1 MKIFNV
7 LLMYNFQHWFRKPLQ
22 LIFLFL
28 GVSLATTLWSS
39 IQLLNSEAKKSYE
52 NAVTI
57 ISSNQSQL
65 IVSVNN
71 DLIPFENFAKLRRNK
86 WLVTPIIEGKL
97 SDNKKLKIIGVDPFT
112 LSQSTSFYNSFFK
125 TTANN
130 REFLIN
136 RKVAFAS
143 SATIKKVLGLDLNL
157 ELIETDNLLKDY
169 LLVDISIAE
178 ELLNRKGRI
187 SRFELT
193 GAMPRDTKILDE
205 LGLEIKNSE
214 TNSDLKQLT
223 KSFHLNLTAF
233 GFLGFIVGLFIVYS
247 TLNLSF
253 EQRKSSFYSL
263 RLMGISVRTI
273 FLSSLIEIFFL
284 SSISGLL
291 GICFGHVLASSLLPD
306 VASTL
311 NNIYGA
317 DINNQ
322 LSFSIKEI
330 FIALLMPIIGTIL
343 ISTGFLF
350 KIYLSERNTNY
361 KHISNTNFYY
371 LKKFT
376 PILVL
381 IILLVITVIILTN
394 PTELFLSFVLIAI
407 LIISSS
413 ILLPIF
419 LEWGLYYVNY
429 RFEFENPIL
438 KWFFSDTLKQV
449 KRISLSLNALML
461 SIAVTIGVD
470 NMVKSFEETFSI
482 WLDKRLITEMYVR
495 ADSDD
500 QAIKISKETIKE
512 KNVINVY
519 PIIETKSFIKD
530 TKVSVVGFKPQK
542 LYFDNWPI
550 ISKSKDIWE
559 KIQNSNGILINEQ
572 LHYKLNVDIGENIQI
587 ANPFNSSLNNFNSTV
602 VGIYPDYGNSIPQ
615 IMINLNKFEYYY
627 SNILPRN
634 FAIDIVKGTYDDV
647 SELIQNKYEISD
659 KNIINQATIKE
670 FSKNVFNKTFTVT
683 RSLSD
688 AMIIIATLTL
698 LTSLISLSEIRVI
711 NLSPL
716 WALGI
721 TRITLLKIEFAQFL
735 LLIFIALVFAIP
747 VGLILCFLLTN
758 YLNVSAFGW
767 KLPYDFYPNM
777 WGKTFL
783 ISLLCSLLAIML
795 PTYLMFK
802 NSASLMIK
810 RYKNEC

>member
-1 MKIFNV
+1 M
-7 LLMYNFQHWFRKPLQ
+7 
-22 LIFLFL
+22 
-28 GVSLATTLWSS
+28 
-39 IQLLNSEAKKSYE
+39 
-52 NAVTI
+52 
-57 ISSNQSQL
+57 
-65 IVSVNN
+65 
-71 DLIPFENFAKLRRNK
+71 
-86 WLVTPIIEGKL
+86 
-97 SDNKKLKIIGVDPFT
+97 
-112 LSQSTSFYNSFFK
+112 
-125 TTANN
+125 
-130 REFLIN
+130 
-136 RKVAFAS
+136 
-143 SATIKKVLGLDLNL
+143 
-157 ELIETDNLLKDY
+157 
-169 LLVDISIAE
+169 LVDISIAD
-178 ELLNRKGRI
+178 ELLITKGKI

-193 GAMPRDTKILDE
+193 GTIPKDTKILE
-205 LGLEIKNSE
+205 EMGLEIKDSE
-214 TNSDLKQLT
+214 INSDLNQLT

-233 GFLGFIVGLFIVYS
+233 GFLGFVVGLFIVYS

-253 EQRKSSFYSL
+253 EQRKSSFNSL
-263 RLMGISVRTI
+263 RLMGVSVNTI

-284 SSISGLL
+284 SSISGII
-291 GICFGHVLASSLLPD
+291 GIFFGHILASSLLPD

-330 FIALLMPIIGTIL
+330 FIALSMPIIGTIL
-343 ISTGFLF
+343 ISSGFLL
-350 KIYLSERNTNY
+350 KIYLSERNTN
-361 KHISNTNFYY
+361 HINISNNNFYY
-371 LKKFT
+371 IKKFT
-376 PILVL
+376 PISVL
-381 IILLVITVIILTN
+381 IILSVITVIILLN

-413 ILLPIF
+413 ILLP
-419 LEWGLYYVNY
+419 LLLKSGLYYVNY
-429 RFEFENPIL
+429 RFEFINPIIE
-438 KWFFSDTLKQV
+438 WFFSDTLKQV

-482 WLDKRLITEMYVR
+482 WLDKRLITEMYLR

-500 QAIKISKETIKE
+500 LAKKISNEIIKE

-542 LYFDNWPI
+542 LYFDNWPV
-550 ISKSKDIWE
+550 ISRSEDIWE
-559 KIQNSNGILINEQ
+559 QIQNSNGILINEQ
-572 LHYKLNVDIGENIQI
+572 LHYKLNIDIGDDIQI
-587 ANPFNSSLNNFNSTV
+587 ANTSNNNFDSTV
-602 VGIYPDYGNSIPQ
+602 VGIYPDYGNSVPQ

-627 SNILPRN
+627 SNILPQN
-634 FAIDIVKGTYDDV
+634 FAIDITKGTYGDV

-659 KNIINQATIKE
+659 KNIINQSAIKE

-721 TRITLLKIEFAQFL
+721 KRITLLKIEFAQFL
-735 LLIFIALVFAIP
+735 LLIFIALLFAIP

-767 KLPYDFYPNM
+767 KLPYDFYPKM
-777 WGKTFL
+777 WGKTIL
-783 ISLLCSLLAIML
+783 ISLLCSIVAITL

-802 NSASLMIK
+802 DSASLMIK

>member
-1 MKIFNV
+1 MKIFDV
-7 LLMYNFQHWFRKPLQ
+7 LFMYNLKHWFRKPLQ

-39 IQLLNSEAKKSYE
+39 IQLLNSEAKNSYE

-57 ISSNQSQL
+57 ISSNQNQL
-65 IVSVNN
+65 IVSVKD

-86 WLVTPIIEGKL
+86 WPVTPIIEEKL
-97 SDNKKLKIIGVDPFT
+97 TDNKELKIIGVDPFT
-112 LSQSTSFYNSFFK
+112 LSQGTSFYNSFFK

-136 RKVAFAS
+136 RKIAFAS
-143 SATIKKVLGLDLNL
+143 SETIKKVSGLDLNL
-157 ELIETDNLLKDY
+157 ELIETDSLLKNY
-169 LLVDISIAE
+169 LLVDISIAD
-178 ELLNRKGRI
+178 ELLNTKGKI

-193 GAMPRDTKILDE
+193 GTIPKDTKILE
-205 LGLEIKNSE
+205 EMGLEIKDSE
-214 TNSDLKQLT
+214 INSDLNQLT

-233 GFLGFIVGLFIVYS
+233 GFLGFVVGLFIVYS

-253 EQRKSSFYSL
+253 EQRKSSFNSL
-263 RLMGISVRTI
+263 RLMGVSVRTI

-343 ISTGFLF
+343 ISSGFLL
-350 KIYLSERNTNY
+350 KIYLSERNTN
-361 KHISNTNFYY
+361 HINISNNNFYY
-371 LKKFT
+371 IKKFT
-376 PILVL
+376 PISVL
-381 IILLVITVIILTN
+381 IILSVITVIILLN

-413 ILLPIF
+413 ILLP
-419 LEWGLYYVNY
+419 LLLKSGLYYVNY
-429 RFEFENPIL
+429 RFEFKNPIL
-438 KWFFSDTLKQV
+438 EWFFSDTLKQV

-482 WLDKRLITEMYVR
+482 WLDKRLITEMYLR

-500 QAIKISKETIKE
+500 LAKKISNEIIKE

-542 LYFDNWPI
+542 LYFDNWPV
-550 ISKSKDIWE
+550 ISRSEDIWE
-559 KIQNSNGILINEQ
+559 QIQNSNGILINEQ
-572 LHYKLNVDIGENIQI
+572 LHYKLNIDIGDDIQI
-587 ANPFNSSLNNFNSTV
+587 ANTSNNNFDSTV
-602 VGIYPDYGNSIPQ
+602 VGIYPDYGNSVPQ

-627 SNILPRN
+627 SNILPQN
-634 FAIDIVKGTYDDV
+634 FAIDITKGTYGDV

-659 KNIINQATIKE
+659 KNIINQSAIKE
-670 FSKNVFNKTFTVT
+670 FSKNVFDKTFTVT

-721 TRITLLKIEFAQFL
+721 KRITLLKIEFAQFL
-735 LLIFIALVFAIP
+735 LLIFIALLFAIP

-767 KLPYDFYPNM
+767 KLPYDFYPKM
-777 WGKTFL
+777 WGKTIL
-783 ISLLCSLLAIML
+783 ISLLCSIVAITL

-802 NSASLMIK
+802 DSASLMIK

>member
-1 MKIFNV
+1 MK
-7 LLMYNFQHWFRKPLQ
+7 
-22 LIFLFL
+22 
-28 GVSLATTLWSS
+28 
-39 IQLLNSEAKKSYE
+39 
-52 NAVTI
+52 
-57 ISSNQSQL
+57 
-65 IVSVNN
+65 
-71 DLIPFENFAKLRRNK
+71 
-86 WLVTPIIEGKL
+86 
-97 SDNKKLKIIGVDPFT
+97 
-112 LSQSTSFYNSFFK
+112 
-125 TTANN
+125 
-130 REFLIN
+130 
-136 RKVAFAS
+136 
-143 SATIKKVLGLDLNL
+143 
-157 ELIETDNLLKDY
+157 
-169 LLVDISIAE
+169 
-178 ELLNRKGRI
+178 I

-193 GAMPRDTKILDE
+193 GTIPKDTKILE
-205 LGLEIKNSE
+205 EMGLEIKDSE
-214 TNSDLKQLT
+214 INSDLKQLT

-233 GFLGFIVGLFIVYS
+233 GFLGFVVGLFIVYS

-253 EQRKSSFYSL
+253 EQRKSSFNSL
-263 RLMGISVRTI
+263 RLMGVSVRTI

-291 GICFGHVLASSLLPD
+291 GIFFGHILASSLLPD

-343 ISTGFLF
+343 ISSGFLL
-350 KIYLSERNTNY
+350 KIYLSERNTN
-361 KHISNTNFYY
+361 HINISNNNFYY
-371 LKKFT
+371 IKKFT
-376 PILVL
+376 PISVL
-381 IILLVITVIILTN
+381 IILSVITVIILLN
-394 PTELFLSFVLIAI
+394 PTDLFLSFVLIAI

-413 ILLPIF
+413 ILLP
-419 LEWGLYYVNY
+419 LLLKSGLYYVNY
-429 RFEFENPIL
+429 RFEFINPIIE
-438 KWFFSDTLKQV
+438 WFFSDTLKQV

-482 WLDKRLITEMYVR
+482 WLDKRLITEMYLR

-500 QAIKISKETIKE
+500 LAKKISNEIIKE

-530 TKVSVVGFKPQK
+530 TKVSVVGFKPEK

-550 ISKSKDIWE
+550 ISRSEDIWE
-559 KIQNSNGILINEQ
+559 QIQNSNGILINEQ
-572 LHYKLNVDIGENIQI
+572 LHYKLNIDIGDDIQI
-587 ANPFNSSLNNFNSTV
+587 ANTSNNNFDSTV
-602 VGIYPDYGNSIPQ
+602 VGIYPDYGNSVPQ

-627 SNILPRN
+627 SNILPQN
-634 FAIDIVKGTYDDV
+634 FAIDITKGTYGDV

-659 KNIINQATIKE
+659 KNIINQSAIKE
-670 FSKNVFNKTFTVT
+670 FSKNVFDKTFTVT

-721 TRITLLKIEFAQFL
+721 KRITLLKIEFAQFL
-735 LLIFIALVFAIP
+735 LLIFIALLFAIP

-767 KLPYDFYPNM
+767 KLPYDFYPKM
-777 WGKTFL
+777 WGKTIL
-783 ISLLCSLLAIML
+783 ISLLCSIVAITL

-802 NSASLMIK
+802 DSASLMIK

>member
-1 MKIFNV
+1 MKIFDV
-7 LLMYNFQHWFRKPLQ
+7 LLMYNFQHWSRKPLQ

-86 WLVTPIIEGKL
+86 WPVTPIIEGKL

-125 TTANN
+125 TTPNN

-143 SATIKKVLGLDLNL
+143 SATIKKVSGLDLNL

-178 ELLNRKGRI
+178 ELLNRKGKI

-193 GAMPRDTKILDE
+193 GAIPRDTKILDE

-214 TNSDLKQLT
+214 INSDLKQLT

-343 ISTGFLF
+343 ISSSFLL
-350 KIYLSERNTNY
+350 KIYLSERNTNQIN
-361 KHISNTNFYY
+361 ISNNNFYY
-371 LKKFT
+371 IKKFT
-376 PILVL
+376 PISVL
-381 IILLVITVIILTN
+381 IILSVITVIILLN
-394 PTELFLSFVLIAI
+394 PTDLFLSFVLIAI

-413 ILLPIF
+413 ILLP
-419 LEWGLYYVNY
+419 LLLKSGLYYVNY
-429 RFEFENPIL
+429 RFEFKNPIL
-438 KWFFSDTLKQV
+438 EWFFSDTLKQV

-482 WLDKRLITEMYVR
+482 WLDKRLITEMYLR

-500 QAIKISKETIKE
+500 LAKKISNEIIKE

-542 LYFDNWPI
+542 LYFDNWPV
-550 ISKSKDIWE
+550 ISRSEDIWE
-559 KIQNSNGILINEQ
+559 QIQNSNGILINEQ
-572 LHYKLNVDIGENIQI
+572 LHYKLNIDIGDDIQI
-587 ANPFNSSLNNFNSTV
+587 ANTSNNNFDSTV
-602 VGIYPDYGNSIPQ
+602 VGIYPDYGNSVPQ

-627 SNILPRN
+627 SNILPQN
-634 FAIDIVKGTYDDV
+634 FAIDITKGTYGDV

-659 KNIINQATIKE
+659 KNIINQSAIKE
-670 FSKNVFNKTFTVT
+670 FSKNVFDKTFTVT

-721 TRITLLKIEFAQFL
+721 KRITLLKIEFAQFL
-735 LLIFIALVFAIP
+735 LLIFIALLFAIP

-767 KLPYDFYPNM
+767 KLPYDFYPKM
-777 WGKTFL
+777 WGKTIL
-783 ISLLCSLLAIML
+783 ISLLCSIVAITL

-802 NSASLMIK
+802 DSASLMIK

>member
-1 MKIFNV
+1 MKIFDV

-143 SATIKKVLGLDLNL
+143 SATIKKVSGLELNL

-178 ELLNRKGRI
+178 ELLNRKGKI

-193 GAMPRDTKILDE
+193 GAIPKDTKILDE

-214 TNSDLKQLT
+214 INSDLKQLT

-381 IILLVITVIILTN
+381 TILLLITVIILIN

-419 LEWGLYYVNY
+419 LKSGLYYVNY

-500 QAIKISKETIKE
+500 LAIKISRETIKE

-572 LHYKLNVDIGENIQI
+572 LHYKLNVDIGDNIQI
-587 ANPFNSSLNNFNSTV
+587 ANPSNSLNNFNSTV

-615 IMINLNKFEYYY
+615 VMISLERFQDYY
-627 SNILPRN
+627 SNSFPNN
-634 FAIDIVKGTYDDV
+634 FAVDIKKGSFNDV
-647 SELIQNKYEISD
+647 SEYIQNKYDILETD
-659 KNIINQATIKE
+659 IINQQTIKE
-670 FSKNVFNKTFTVT
+670 FSKNVFEKTFTVT

-698 LTSLISLSEIRVI
+698 LTSLVSLSEIRVI

-721 TRITLLKIEFAQFL
+721 TRGSLLKVEFAQFL
-735 LLIFIALVFAIP
+735 LLILITLFFAIP
-747 VGLILCFLLTN
+747 VGLLICFLLTN

-767 KLPYDFYPNM
+767 KLPFQYYPVM
-777 WGKTFL
+777 WGKTIF
-783 ISLLCSLLAIML
+783 ISLICCIISIAL
-795 PTYLMFK
+795 PTFLMFK
-802 NSASLMIK
+802 NSTSLMVK

>member
-1 MKIFNV
+1 MEYQQN
-7 LLMYNFQHWFRKPLQ
+7 
-22 LIFLFL
+22 
-28 GVSLATTLWSS
+28 
-39 IQLLNSEAKKSYE
+39 E
-52 NAVTI
+52 NY
-57 ISSNQSQL
+57 
-65 IVSVNN
+65 N
-71 DLIPFENFAKLRRNK
+71 DLIPFENFAKLRRNE

-97 SDNKKLKIIGVDPFT
+97 PDNKKLKIIGVDPFT

-143 SATIKKVLGLDLNL
+143 SATIKKVSGLDLNL

-178 ELLNRKGRI
+178 ELLNRNGKI

-193 GAMPRDTKILDE
+193 GAIPRDTKILDE

-214 TNSDLKQLT
+214 INSDLKQLT

-273 FLSSLIEIFFL
+273 FLSSLIEILFL

-361 KHISNTNFYY
+361 KHISNTKFYY

-381 IILLVITVIILTN
+381 IILLFITVIILIN

-419 LEWGLYYVNY
+419 LKSGLYYVNY

-500 QAIKISKETIKE
+500 LAIKISRETIKE

-572 LHYKLNVDIGENIQI
+572 LHYKLNVDIGDNIQI
-587 ANPFNSSLNNFNSTV
+587 ANPSNSLNNFNSTV
-602 VGIYPDYGNSIPQ
+602 VGIYPDYGNSVPQ
-615 IMINLNKFEYYY
+615 IMINLNKF
-627 SNILPRN
+627 
-634 FAIDIVKGTYDDV
+634 
-647 SELIQNKYEISD
+647 Q
-659 KNIINQATIKE
+659 
-670 FSKNVFNKTFTVT
+670 
-683 RSLSD
+683 
-688 AMIIIATLTL
+688 
-698 LTSLISLSEIRVI
+698 
-711 NLSPL
+711 
-716 WALGI
+716 
-721 TRITLLKIEFAQFL
+721 
-735 LLIFIALVFAIP
+735 
-747 VGLILCFLLTN
+747 
-758 YLNVSAFGW
+758 
-767 KLPYDFYPNM
+767 
-777 WGKTFL
+777 
-783 ISLLCSLLAIML
+783 
-795 PTYLMFK
+795 
-802 NSASLMIK
+802 
-810 RYKNEC
+810 

>member
-1 MKIFNV
+1 MKIFDV
-7 LLMYNFQHWFRKPLQ
+7 LFMYNLKHWFRKPLQ

-39 IQLLNSEAKKSYE
+39 IQLLNSEAKNSYE

-57 ISSNQSQL
+57 ISSNQNQL
-65 IVSVNN
+65 IVSVKD

-86 WLVTPIIEGKL
+86 WPVTPIIEEKL
-97 SDNKKLKIIGVDPFT
+97 TDNKELKIIGVDPFT
-112 LSQSTSFYNSFFK
+112 LSQGTSFYNSFFK

-136 RKVAFAS
+136 RKIAFAS
-143 SATIKKVLGLDLNL
+143 SETIKKVSGLDLNL
-157 ELIETDNLLKDY
+157 ELIETDSLLKNY
-169 LLVDISIAE
+169 LLVDISIAD
-178 ELLNRKGRI
+178 ELLNTKGKI

-193 GAMPRDTKILDE
+193 GTIPKDTKILE
-205 LGLEIKNSE
+205 EMGLEIKDSE
-214 TNSDLKQLT
+214 INSDLKQLT

-233 GFLGFIVGLFIVYS
+233 GFLGFVVGLFIVYS

-253 EQRKSSFYSL
+253 EQRKSSFNSL
-263 RLMGISVRTI
+263 RLMGVSVNTI

-284 SSISGLL
+284 SSISGII
-291 GICFGHVLASSLLPD
+291 GIFFGHILASSLLPD

-330 FIALLMPIIGTIL
+330 FIALSMPIIGTIL
-343 ISTGFLF
+343 ISSGFLL
-350 KIYLSERNTNY
+350 KIYLSERNTN
-361 KHISNTNFYY
+361 HINISNNNFYY
-371 LKKFT
+371 IKKFT
-376 PILVL
+376 PISVL
-381 IILLVITVIILTN
+381 IILSVITVIILLN

-413 ILLPIF
+413 ILLP
-419 LEWGLYYVNY
+419 LLLKSCLYYVNY
-429 RFEFENPIL
+429 RFEFINPIIE
-438 KWFFSDTLKQV
+438 WFFSDTLKQV

-482 WLDKRLITEMYVR
+482 WLDKRLITEMYLR

-500 QAIKISKETIKE
+500 LAKKISNEIIKE

-542 LYFDNWPI
+542 LYFDNWPV
-550 ISKSKDIWE
+550 ISRSEDIWE
-559 KIQNSNGILINEQ
+559 QIQNSNGILINEQ
-572 LHYKLNVDIGENIQI
+572 LHYKLNIDIGDDIQI
-587 ANPFNSSLNNFNSTV
+587 ANTSNNNFDSTV
-602 VGIYPDYGNSIPQ
+602 VGIYPDYGNSVPQ

-627 SNILPRN
+627 SNILPQN
-634 FAIDIVKGTYDDV
+634 FAIDIKKGTYGDV

-659 KNIINQATIKE
+659 KNIINQSAIKE

-721 TRITLLKIEFAQFL
+721 KRITLLKIEFAQFL
-735 LLIFIALVFAIP
+735 LLIFIALLFAIP

-767 KLPYDFYPNM
+767 KLPYDFYPKM
-777 WGKTFL
+777 WGKTIL
-783 ISLLCSLLAIML
+783 ISLLCSIVAITL

-802 NSASLMIK
+802 DSASLMIK

>member
-1 MKIFNV
+1 MKIFDV
-7 LLMYNFQHWFRKPLQ
+7 LFMYNLKHWFRKPLQ

-39 IQLLNSEAKKSYE
+39 IQLLNSEAKNSYE

-57 ISSNQSQL
+57 ISSNQNQL
-65 IVSVNN
+65 IVSVKD

-86 WLVTPIIEGKL
+86 WPVTPIIEEKL
-97 SDNKKLKIIGVDPFT
+97 TDNKELKIIGVDPFT
-112 LSQSTSFYNSFFK
+112 LSQGTSFYNSFFK

-136 RKVAFAS
+136 RKIAFAS
-143 SATIKKVLGLDLNL
+143 SETIKKVSGLDLNL
-157 ELIETDNLLKDY
+157 ELIETDSLLKNY
-169 LLVDISIAE
+169 LLVDISIAD
-178 ELLNRKGRI
+178 ELLNTKGKI

-193 GAMPRDTKILDE
+193 GTIPKDTKILE
-205 LGLEIKNSE
+205 EMGLEIKDSE
-214 TNSDLKQLT
+214 INSDLKQLT

-233 GFLGFIVGLFIVYS
+233 GFLGFVVGLFIVYS

-253 EQRKSSFYSL
+253 EQRKSSFNSL
-263 RLMGISVRTI
+263 RLMGVSVNTI

-284 SSISGLL
+284 SSISGMI
-291 GICFGHVLASSLLPD
+291 GIFFGHILASSLLPD

-330 FIALLMPIIGTIL
+330 FIALSMPIIGTIL
-343 ISTGFLF
+343 ISSGFLL
-350 KIYLSERNTNY
+350 KIYLSERNTN
-361 KHISNTNFYY
+361 HINISNNNFYY
-371 LKKFT
+371 IKKFT
-376 PILVL
+376 PISVL
-381 IILLVITVIILTN
+381 IILSVITVIILLN

-413 ILLPIF
+413 ILLP
-419 LEWGLYYVNY
+419 LLLKSCLYYVNY
-429 RFEFENPIL
+429 RFEFINPIIE
-438 KWFFSDTLKQV
+438 WFFSDTLKQV

-482 WLDKRLITEMYVR
+482 WLDKRLITEMYLR

-500 QAIKISKETIKE
+500 LAKKISNEIIKE

-542 LYFDNWPI
+542 LYFDNWPV
-550 ISKSKDIWE
+550 ISRSEDIWE
-559 KIQNSNGILINEQ
+559 QIQNSNGILINEQ
-572 LHYKLNVDIGENIQI
+572 LHYKLNIDIGDDIQI
-587 ANPFNSSLNNFNSTV
+587 ANTSNNNFDSTV
-602 VGIYPDYGNSIPQ
+602 VGIYPDYGNSVPQ

-627 SNILPRN
+627 SNILPQN
-634 FAIDIVKGTYDDV
+634 FAIDITKGTYGDV

-659 KNIINQATIKE
+659 KNIINQSAIKE

-721 TRITLLKIEFAQFL
+721 KRITLLKIEFAQFL
-735 LLIFIALVFAIP
+735 LLIFIALLFAIP

-767 KLPYDFYPNM
+767 KLPYDFYPKM
-777 WGKTFL
+777 WGKTIL
-783 ISLLCSLLAIML
+783 ISLLCSIVAITL

-802 NSASLMIK
+802 DSASLMIK

>member
-1 MKIFNV
+1 MKIFDV
-7 LLMYNFQHWFRKPLQ
+7 LFMYNLKHWFRKPLQ

-39 IQLLNSEAKKSYE
+39 IQLLNSEAKNSYE

-57 ISSNQSQL
+57 ISSNQNQL
-65 IVSVNN
+65 IVSVKD

-86 WLVTPIIEGKL
+86 WPVTPIIEEKL
-97 SDNKKLKIIGVDPFT
+97 TDNKELKIIGVDPFT
-112 LSQSTSFYNSFFK
+112 LSQGTSFYNSFFK

-136 RKVAFAS
+136 RKIAFAS
-143 SATIKKVLGLDLNL
+143 SETIKKVSGLDLNL
-157 ELIETDNLLKDY
+157 ELIETDSLLKNY
-169 LLVDISIAE
+169 LLVDISIAD
-178 ELLNRKGRI
+178 ELLNTKGKI

-193 GAMPRDTKILDE
+193 GTIPKDTKILE
-205 LGLEIKNSE
+205 EMGLEIKDSE
-214 TNSDLKQLT
+214 INSDLKQLT

-233 GFLGFIVGLFIVYS
+233 GFLGFVVGLFIVYS

-253 EQRKSSFYSL
+253 EQRKSSFNSL
-263 RLMGISVRTI
+263 RLMGVSVKTI

-330 FIALLMPIIGTIL
+330 FIALSMPIIGTIL
-343 ISTGFLF
+343 ISSGFLL
-350 KIYLSERNTNY
+350 KIYLSERNTNQIN
-361 KHISNTNFYY
+361 ISNNNFYY
-371 LKKFT
+371 IKKFT
-376 PILVL
+376 PISVL
-381 IILLVITVIILTN
+381 IILSVITVIILLN

-413 ILLPIF
+413 ILLP
-419 LEWGLYYVNY
+419 LLLKSGLYYVNY
-429 RFEFENPIL
+429 RFEFKNPIL
-438 KWFFSDTLKQV
+438 EWFFSDTLKQV

-482 WLDKRLITEMYVR
+482 WLDKRLITEMYLR

-500 QAIKISKETIKE
+500 LAKKISNEIIKE

-530 TKVSVVGFKPQK
+530 TKVSVVGFKPEK

-550 ISKSKDIWE
+550 ISRSEDIWE
-559 KIQNSNGILINEQ
+559 QIQNSNGILINEQ
-572 LHYKLNVDIGENIQI
+572 LHYKLNIDIGDDIQI
-587 ANPFNSSLNNFNSTV
+587 ANTSNNNFDSTV
-602 VGIYPDYGNSIPQ
+602 VGIYPDYGNSVPQ

-627 SNILPRN
+627 SNILPQN
-634 FAIDIVKGTYDDV
+634 FAIDITKGTYGDV

-659 KNIINQATIKE
+659 KNIINQSAIKE

-721 TRITLLKIEFAQFL
+721 KRITLLKIEFAQFL
-735 LLIFIALVFAIP
+735 LLIFIALLFAIP

-767 KLPYDFYPNM
+767 KLPYDFYPKM
-777 WGKTFL
+777 WGKTIL
-783 ISLLCSLLAIML
+783 ISLLCSIVAITL

-802 NSASLMIK
+802 DSASLMIK

>member
-1 MKIFNV
+1 M
-7 LLMYNFQHWFRKPLQ
+7 
-22 LIFLFL
+22 
-28 GVSLATTLWSS
+28 
-39 IQLLNSEAKKSYE
+39 
-52 NAVTI
+52 
-57 ISSNQSQL
+57 
-65 IVSVNN
+65 
-71 DLIPFENFAKLRRNK
+71 
-86 WLVTPIIEGKL
+86 
-97 SDNKKLKIIGVDPFT
+97 
-112 LSQSTSFYNSFFK
+112 
-125 TTANN
+125 
-130 REFLIN
+130 
-136 RKVAFAS
+136 
-143 SATIKKVLGLDLNL
+143 
-157 ELIETDNLLKDY
+157 
-169 LLVDISIAE
+169 LVDISIAE
-178 ELLNRKGRI
+178 ELLNRKGKI

-193 GAMPRDTKILDE
+193 GAIPRDTKILDE

-214 TNSDLKQLT
+214 INSDLKQLT

-253 EQRKSSFYSL
+253 EQRKSSFNSL

-361 KHISNTNFYY
+361 KHISNINFYY

-381 IILLVITVIILTN
+381 IILLVITVIILIN

-419 LEWGLYYVNY
+419 LKSGLYYVNY

-500 QAIKISKETIKE
+500 LAIKISKEIIKE

-572 LHYKLNVDIGENIQI
+572 LHYKLNVDIGDNIQI
-587 ANPFNSSLNNFNSTV
+587 ANPSNSLNNFNSTV
-602 VGIYPDYGNSIPQ
+602 VGIYPDYGNSVPQ

-634 FAIDIVKGTYDDV
+634 FAIDIVKGTYSDV

>member
-1 MKIFNV
+1 MKIFDV

-71 DLIPFENFAKLRRNK
+71 DLIPFENFAKLRRNE

-97 SDNKKLKIIGVDPFT
+97 PDNKKLKIIGVDPFT

-143 SATIKKVLGLDLNL
+143 SATIKKVSGLDLNL

-178 ELLNRKGRI
+178 ELLNRNGKI

-193 GAMPRDTKILDE
+193 GAIPKDTKILDE

-214 TNSDLKQLT
+214 INSDLKQLT

-317 DINNQ
+317 EINNQ

-361 KHISNTNFYY
+361 KHISSTNFYY

-381 IILLVITVIILTN
+381 IILLVITVIILIN

-419 LEWGLYYVNY
+419 LKSGLYYVNY

-500 QAIKISKETIKE
+500 LAIKISKETIKE

-572 LHYKLNVDIGENIQI
+572 LHYKLNVDIGDNIQI
-587 ANPFNSSLNNFNSTV
+587 ANPSNSLNNFNSTV
-602 VGIYPDYGNSIPQ
+602 VGIYPDYGNSLPQ
-615 IMINLNKFEYYY
+615 IMINLNKFQYYY

-634 FAIDIVKGTYDDV
+634 FAIDIVKGTYSDV

-767 KLPYDFYPNM
+767 KLPYNFYPNM

>member
-1 MKIFNV
+1 MLSDSYIGFGRVASIGV
-7 LLMYNFQHWFRKPLQ
+7 LL
-22 LIFLFL
+22 
-28 GVSLATTLWSS
+28 
-39 IQLLNSEAKKSYE
+39 
-52 NAVTI
+52 
-57 ISSNQSQL
+57 
-65 IVSVNN
+65 
-71 DLIPFENFAKLRRNK
+71 
-86 WLVTPIIEGKL
+86 GKL
-97 SDNKKLKIIGVDPFT
+97 IS
-112 LSQSTSFYNSFFK
+112 YNSFFK

-143 SATIKKVLGLDLNL
+143 SATIKKVSGLDLNL

-178 ELLNRKGRI
+178 ELLNRNGKI

-193 GAMPRDTKILDE
+193 GAIPRDTKILDE

-214 TNSDLKQLT
+214 INSDLKQLT

-381 IILLVITVIILTN
+381 IILLVITVIILIN

-419 LEWGLYYVNY
+419 LKSGLYYVNY

-500 QAIKISKETIKE
+500 LAIKINRETIKE

-572 LHYKLNVDIGENIQI
+572 LHYKLNVDIGDNIQI
-587 ANPFNSSLNNFNSTV
+587 ANPSNSLNNFNSTV
-602 VGIYPDYGNSIPQ
+602 VGIYPDYGNSVPQ
-615 IMINLNKFEYYY
+615 IMINLNKFQYYY

-634 FAIDIVKGTYDDV
+634 FAIDIVKGTFGDV

-659 KNIINQATIKE
+659 TNIINQTTIKE

-767 KLPYDFYPNM
+767 KLPYNFYPNM

>member
-1 MKIFNV
+1 MLSDSYIGFGRVASIGV
-7 LLMYNFQHWFRKPLQ
+7 LL
-22 LIFLFL
+22 
-28 GVSLATTLWSS
+28 
-39 IQLLNSEAKKSYE
+39 
-52 NAVTI
+52 
-57 ISSNQSQL
+57 
-65 IVSVNN
+65 
-71 DLIPFENFAKLRRNK
+71 
-86 WLVTPIIEGKL
+86 GKL
-97 SDNKKLKIIGVDPFT
+97 IS
-112 LSQSTSFYNSFFK
+112 YNSFFK

-143 SATIKKVLGLDLNL
+143 SATIKKVSGLDLNL

-178 ELLNRKGRI
+178 ELLNRNGKI

-193 GAMPRDTKILDE
+193 GAIPRDTKILDE

-214 TNSDLKQLT
+214 INSDLKQLT

-381 IILLVITVIILTN
+381 IILLVITVIILIN

-419 LEWGLYYVNY
+419 LKSGLYYVNY

-500 QAIKISKETIKE
+500 LAIKINRETIKE

-572 LHYKLNVDIGENIQI
+572 LHYKLNVDIGDNIQI
-587 ANPFNSSLNNFNSTV
+587 ANPSNSLNNFNSTV
-602 VGIYPDYGNSIPQ
+602 VGIYPDYGNSVPQ
-615 IMINLNKFEYYY
+615 IMINLNKFQYYY

-634 FAIDIVKGTYDDV
+634 FAIDIVKGTYSDV

-767 KLPYDFYPNM
+767 KLPYNFYPNM

>member
-1 MKIFNV
+1 MKIFDV

-71 DLIPFENFAKLRRNK
+71 DLIPFENFAKLRRNE

-97 SDNKKLKIIGVDPFT
+97 PDNKKLKIIGVDPFT

-143 SATIKKVLGLDLNL
+143 SATIKKVSGLDLNL

-178 ELLNRKGRI
+178 ELLNRNGKI

-193 GAMPRDTKILDE
+193 GAIPRDTKILDE

-214 TNSDLKQLT
+214 INSDLKQLT

-381 IILLVITVIILTN
+381 IILLVITVIILIN

-419 LEWGLYYVNY
+419 LKSGLYYVNY

-482 WLDKRLITEMYVR
+482 WLDKRLIT
-495 ADSDD
+495 
-500 QAIKISKETIKE
+500 
-512 KNVINVY
+512 
-519 PIIETKSFIKD
+519 
-530 TKVSVVGFKPQK
+530 
-542 LYFDNWPI
+542 
-550 ISKSKDIWE
+550 
-559 KIQNSNGILINEQ
+559 
-572 LHYKLNVDIGENIQI
+572 
-587 ANPFNSSLNNFNSTV
+587 
-602 VGIYPDYGNSIPQ
+602 
-615 IMINLNKFEYYY
+615 
-627 SNILPRN
+627 
-634 FAIDIVKGTYDDV
+634 
-647 SELIQNKYEISD
+647 
-659 KNIINQATIKE
+659 
-670 FSKNVFNKTFTVT
+670 
-683 RSLSD
+683 
-688 AMIIIATLTL
+688 
-698 LTSLISLSEIRVI
+698 
-711 NLSPL
+711 
-716 WALGI
+716 
-721 TRITLLKIEFAQFL
+721 
-735 LLIFIALVFAIP
+735 
-747 VGLILCFLLTN
+747 
-758 YLNVSAFGW
+758 
-767 KLPYDFYPNM
+767 
-777 WGKTFL
+777 
-783 ISLLCSLLAIML
+783 
-795 PTYLMFK
+795 
-802 NSASLMIK
+802 
-810 RYKNEC
+810 

>member
-1 MKIFNV
+1 MKIFDV
-7 LLMYNFQHWFRKPLQ
+7 LFMYNLKHWFRKPLQ

-39 IQLLNSEAKKSYE
+39 IQLLNSEAKNSYE

-57 ISSNQSQL
+57 ISSNQNQL
-65 IVSVNN
+65 IVSVKD

-86 WLVTPIIEGKL
+86 WPVTPIIEEKL
-97 SDNKKLKIIGVDPFT
+97 PDNKKLKIIGVDPFT
-112 LSQSTSFYNSFFK
+112 LSQGTSFYNSFFK

-136 RKVAFAS
+136 RKIAFAS
-143 SATIKKVLGLDLNL
+143 SETIKKVSGLDLNL
-157 ELIETDNLLKDY
+157 ELIETDSLLKNY
-169 LLVDISIAE
+169 LLVDISIAD
-178 ELLNRKGRI
+178 ELLNTKGKI

-193 GAMPRDTKILDE
+193 GTIPKDTKILE
-205 LGLEIKNSE
+205 EMGLEIKDSE
-214 TNSDLKQLT
+214 INSDLKQLT

-233 GFLGFIVGLFIVYS
+233 GFLGFVVGLFIVYS

-253 EQRKSSFYSL
+253 EQRKSSFNSL
-263 RLMGISVRTI
+263 RLMGVSVRTI

-291 GICFGHVLASSLLPD
+291 GIFFGHILASSLLPD

-343 ISTGFLF
+343 ISSGFLL
-350 KIYLSERNTNY
+350 KIYLSERNTNQIN
-361 KHISNTNFYY
+361 ISNNNFYY
-371 LKKFT
+371 IKKFT
-376 PILVL
+376 PISVL
-381 IILLVITVIILTN
+381 IILSVITVIILLN
-394 PTELFLSFVLIAI
+394 PTDLFLSFVLIAI

-413 ILLPIF
+413 ILLP
-419 LEWGLYYVNY
+419 LLLKSGLYYVNY
-429 RFEFENPIL
+429 RFEFKNPIL
-438 KWFFSDTLKQV
+438 EWFFSDTLKQV

-482 WLDKRLITEMYVR
+482 WLDKRLITEMYLR

-500 QAIKISKETIKE
+500 LAKKISNEIIKE

-542 LYFDNWPI
+542 LYFDNWPV
-550 ISKSKDIWE
+550 ISRSEDIWE
-559 KIQNSNGILINEQ
+559 QIQNSNGILINEQ
-572 LHYKLNVDIGENIQI
+572 LHYKLNIDIGDDIQI
-587 ANPFNSSLNNFNSTV
+587 ANTSNNNFDSTV
-602 VGIYPDYGNSIPQ
+602 VGIYPDYGNSVPQ

-627 SNILPRN
+627 SNILPQN
-634 FAIDIVKGTYDDV
+634 FAIDITKGTYGDV

-659 KNIINQATIKE
+659 KNIINQSAIKE
-670 FSKNVFNKTFTVT
+670 FSKNVFDKTFTVT

-721 TRITLLKIEFAQFL
+721 TRNTLLKIEFAQFL
-735 LLIFIALVFAIP
+735 LLIFIALLFAIP

-767 KLPYDFYPNM
+767 KLPYDFYPKM
-777 WGKTFL
+777 WGKTIL
-783 ISLLCSLLAIML
+783 ISLLCSIVAITL

-802 NSASLMIK
+802 DSASLMIK

>member
-1 MKIFNV
+1 MKIFDV
-7 LLMYNFQHWFRKPLQ
+7 LFMYNLKHWFRKPLQ

-39 IQLLNSEAKKSYE
+39 IQLLNSEAKNSYE

-57 ISSNQSQL
+57 ISSNQNQL
-65 IVSVNN
+65 IVSVKD

-86 WLVTPIIEGKL
+86 WPVTPIIEEKL
-97 SDNKKLKIIGVDPFT
+97 TDNKELKIIGVDPFT
-112 LSQSTSFYNSFFK
+112 LSQGTSFYNSFFK

-136 RKVAFAS
+136 RKIAFAS
-143 SATIKKVLGLDLNL
+143 SETIKKVSGLDLNL
-157 ELIETDNLLKDY
+157 ELIETDSLLKNY
-169 LLVDISIAE
+169 LLVDISIAD
-178 ELLNRKGRI
+178 ELLITKGKI

-193 GAMPRDTKILDE
+193 GTIPKDTKILE
-205 LGLEIKNSE
+205 EMGLEIKDSE
-214 TNSDLKQLT
+214 INSDLNQLT

-233 GFLGFIVGLFIVYS
+233 GFLGFVVGLFIVYS

-253 EQRKSSFYSL
+253 EQRKSSFNSL
-263 RLMGISVRTI
+263 RLMGVSVNTI

-284 SSISGLL
+284 SSISGII
-291 GICFGHVLASSLLPD
+291 GIFFGHILASSLLPD

-330 FIALLMPIIGTIL
+330 FIALSMPIIGTIL
-343 ISTGFLF
+343 ISSGFLL
-350 KIYLSERNTNY
+350 KIYLSERNTN
-361 KHISNTNFYY
+361 HINISNNNFYY
-371 LKKFT
+371 IKKFT
-376 PILVL
+376 PISVL
-381 IILLVITVIILTN
+381 IILSVITVIILLN

-413 ILLPIF
+413 ILLP
-419 LEWGLYYVNY
+419 LLLKSGLYYVNY
-429 RFEFENPIL
+429 RFEFINPIIE
-438 KWFFSDTLKQV
+438 WFFSDTLKQV

-482 WLDKRLITEMYVR
+482 WLDKRLITEMYLR

-500 QAIKISKETIKE
+500 LAKKISNEIIKE

-542 LYFDNWPI
+542 LYFDNWPV
-550 ISKSKDIWE
+550 ISRSEDIWE
-559 KIQNSNGILINEQ
+559 QIQNSNGILINEQ
-572 LHYKLNVDIGENIQI
+572 LHYKLNIDIGDDIQI
-587 ANPFNSSLNNFNSTV
+587 ANTSNNNFDSTV
-602 VGIYPDYGNSIPQ
+602 VGIYPDYGNSVPQ

-627 SNILPRN
+627 SNILPQN
-634 FAIDIVKGTYDDV
+634 FAIDITKGTYGDV

-659 KNIINQATIKE
+659 KNIINQSAIKE

-721 TRITLLKIEFAQFL
+721 KRITLLKIEFAQFL
-735 LLIFIALVFAIP
+735 LLIFIALLFAIP

-767 KLPYDFYPNM
+767 KLPYDFYPKM
-777 WGKTFL
+777 WGKTIL
-783 ISLLCSLLAIML
+783 ISLLCSIVAITL

-802 NSASLMIK
+802 DSASLMIK

>member
-1 MKIFNV
+1 MKIFDV

-22 LIFLFL
+22 LIFLLL

-71 DLIPFENFAKLRRNK
+71 DLIPFENFAKLRRNE

-97 SDNKKLKIIGVDPFT
+97 PDNKKLKIIGVDPFT

-143 SATIKKVLGLDLNL
+143 SATIKKVSGLDLNL

-178 ELLNRKGRI
+178 ELLNRNGKI

-193 GAMPRDTKILDE
+193 GAIPRDTKILDE

-214 TNSDLKQLT
+214 INSDLKQLT

-381 IILLVITVIILTN
+381 TILLVITVIILIN

-413 ILLPIF
+413 ILLPII
-419 LEWGLYYVNY
+419 LKSGLYYVNY

-500 QAIKISKETIKE
+500 LAIKISRETIKE

-572 LHYKLNVDIGENIQI
+572 LHYKLNVDIGDNIQI
-587 ANPFNSSLNNFNSTV
+587 ANPSNSLNNFNSTV
-602 VGIYPDYGNSIPQ
+602 VGIYPDYGNSVPQ
-615 IMINLNKFEYYY
+615 IMINLNKFQYYY

-634 FAIDIVKGTYDDV
+634 FAIDIVKGTYSDV

-767 KLPYDFYPNM
+767 KLPYNFYPNM

>member
-1 MKIFNV
+1 M
-7 LLMYNFQHWFRKPLQ
+7 
-22 LIFLFL
+22 
-28 GVSLATTLWSS
+28 
-39 IQLLNSEAKKSYE
+39 
-52 NAVTI
+52 
-57 ISSNQSQL
+57 
-65 IVSVNN
+65 
-71 DLIPFENFAKLRRNK
+71 
-86 WLVTPIIEGKL
+86 
-97 SDNKKLKIIGVDPFT
+97 
-112 LSQSTSFYNSFFK
+112 
-125 TTANN
+125 
-130 REFLIN
+130 
-136 RKVAFAS
+136 
-143 SATIKKVLGLDLNL
+143 
-157 ELIETDNLLKDY
+157 
-169 LLVDISIAE
+169 
-178 ELLNRKGRI
+178 
-187 SRFELT
+187 
-193 GAMPRDTKILDE
+193 
-205 LGLEIKNSE
+205 GLEIKNSE
-214 TNSDLKQLT
+214 INSDLKQLT

-350 KIYLSERNTNY
+350 KIYLSERNTIY

-381 IILLVITVIILTN
+381 IILLVITVIILIN

-419 LEWGLYYVNY
+419 LESGLYYVSY

-500 QAIKISKETIKE
+500 LAIKISRETIKE

-572 LHYKLNVDIGENIQI
+572 LHYKLNVDIGDNIQI
-587 ANPFNSSLNNFNSTV
+587 ANPSNSLNNFNSTV

-634 FAIDIVKGTYDDV
+634 FAIDIVKGTYSDV

-767 KLPYDFYPNM
+767 KLPYNFYPNM

>member
-112 LSQSTSFYNSFFK
+112 LSQSSNFYNSFFK

>member
-1 MKIFNV
+1 MKIFDV
-7 LLMYNFQHWFRKPLQ
+7 LFMYNLKHWFRKPLQ

-39 IQLLNSEAKKSYE
+39 IQLLNSEAKNSYE

-57 ISSNQSQL
+57 ISSNQNQL
-65 IVSVNN
+65 IVSVKD

-86 WLVTPIIEGKL
+86 WPVTPIIEEKL
-97 SDNKKLKIIGVDPFT
+97 TDNKELKIIGVDPFT
-112 LSQSTSFYNSFFK
+112 LSQGTSFYNSFFK

-136 RKVAFAS
+136 RKIAFAS
-143 SATIKKVLGLDLNL
+143 SETIKKVSGLDLNL
-157 ELIETDNLLKDY
+157 ELIETDSLLKNY
-169 LLVDISIAE
+169 LLVDISIAD
-178 ELLNRKGRI
+178 ELLNTKGKI

-193 GAMPRDTKILDE
+193 GTIPKDTKILE
-205 LGLEIKNSE
+205 EMGLEIKDSE
-214 TNSDLKQLT
+214 INSDLNQLT

-233 GFLGFIVGLFIVYS
+233 GFLGFVVGLFIVYS

-253 EQRKSSFYSL
+253 EQRKSSFNSL
-263 RLMGISVRTI
+263 RLMGVSVNTI

-284 SSISGLL
+284 SSISGII
-291 GICFGHVLASSLLPD
+291 GIFFGHILASSLLPD

-330 FIALLMPIIGTIL
+330 FIALSMPIIGTIL
-343 ISTGFLF
+343 ISSGFLL
-350 KIYLSERNTNY
+350 KIYLSERNTN
-361 KHISNTNFYY
+361 HINISNNNFYY
-371 LKKFT
+371 IKKFT
-376 PILVL
+376 PISVL
-381 IILLVITVIILTN
+381 IILSVITVIILLN

-413 ILLPIF
+413 ILLP
-419 LEWGLYYVNY
+419 LLLKSGLYYVNY
-429 RFEFENPIL
+429 RFEFINPIIE
-438 KWFFSDTLKQV
+438 WFFSDTLKQV

-482 WLDKRLITEMYVR
+482 WLDKRLITEMYLR

-500 QAIKISKETIKE
+500 LAKKISNEIIKE

-542 LYFDNWPI
+542 LYFDNWPV
-550 ISKSKDIWE
+550 ISRSEDIWE
-559 KIQNSNGILINEQ
+559 QIQNSNGILINEQ
-572 LHYKLNVDIGENIQI
+572 LHYKLNIDIGDDIQI
-587 ANPFNSSLNNFNSTV
+587 ANTSNNNFDSTV
-602 VGIYPDYGNSIPQ
+602 VGIYPDYGNSVPQ

-627 SNILPRN
+627 SNILPQN
-634 FAIDIVKGTYDDV
+634 FAIDITKGTYGDV

-659 KNIINQATIKE
+659 KNIINQSAIKE

-721 TRITLLKIEFAQFL
+721 KRITLLKIEFAQFL
-735 LLIFIALVFAIP
+735 LLIFIALLFAIP

-767 KLPYDFYPNM
+767 KLPYDFYPKM
-777 WGKTFL
+777 WGKTIL
-783 ISLLCSLLAIML
+783 ISLLCSIVAITL

-802 NSASLMIK
+802 DSASLMIK

>member
-1 MKIFNV
+1 M
-7 LLMYNFQHWFRKPLQ
+7 
-22 LIFLFL
+22 
-28 GVSLATTLWSS
+28 
-39 IQLLNSEAKKSYE
+39 
-52 NAVTI
+52 
-57 ISSNQSQL
+57 
-65 IVSVNN
+65 
-71 DLIPFENFAKLRRNK
+71 
-86 WLVTPIIEGKL
+86 
-97 SDNKKLKIIGVDPFT
+97 
-112 LSQSTSFYNSFFK
+112 
-125 TTANN
+125 
-130 REFLIN
+130 
-136 RKVAFAS
+136 
-143 SATIKKVLGLDLNL
+143 
-157 ELIETDNLLKDY
+157 
-169 LLVDISIAE
+169 LVDISIAE
-178 ELLNRKGRI
+178 ELLNRNGKI

-193 GAMPRDTKILDE
+193 GAIPRDTKILDE

-214 TNSDLKQLT
+214 INSDLKQLT

-361 KHISNTNFYY
+361 IHISNTNFYY

-381 IILLVITVIILTN
+381 IILSVITVIILIN

-419 LEWGLYYVNY
+419 LKSGLYYVNY

-461 SIAVTIGVD
+461 SIAVTVGVD

-500 QAIKISKETIKE
+500 LAIKISRETIKE

-572 LHYKLNVDIGENIQI
+572 LHYKLNVDIGDNIQI
-587 ANPFNSSLNNFNSTV
+587 ANPSNSLNNFNTTV
-602 VGIYPDYGNSIPQ
+602 VGIYPDYGNSVPQ
-615 IMINLNKFEYYY
+615 IMINLDKFQYYY

-634 FAIDIVKGTYDDV
+634 FAIDIVKGTYSDV

-767 KLPYDFYPNM
+767 KLPYNFYPNM

>member
-1 MKIFNV
+1 MKIFDV
-7 LLMYNFQHWFRKPLQ
+7 LFMYNLKHWFRKPLQ

-39 IQLLNSEAKKSYE
+39 IQLLNSEAKNSYE

-57 ISSNQSQL
+57 ISSNQNQL
-65 IVSVNN
+65 IVSVKD

-86 WLVTPIIEGKL
+86 WPVTPIIEEKL
-97 SDNKKLKIIGVDPFT
+97 TDNKKLKIIGVDPFT
-112 LSQSTSFYNSFFK
+112 LSQGTSFYNSFFK

-136 RKVAFAS
+136 RKIAFAS
-143 SATIKKVLGLDLNL
+143 SETIKKVSGLDLNL
-157 ELIETDNLLKDY
+157 ELIETDSLLKNY
-169 LLVDISIAE
+169 LLVDISIAD
-178 ELLNRKGRI
+178 ELLNTKGKI

-193 GAMPRDTKILDE
+193 GTIPKDTKILE
-205 LGLEIKNSE
+205 EMGLEIKDSE
-214 TNSDLKQLT
+214 INSDLKQLT

-233 GFLGFIVGLFIVYS
+233 GFLGFVVGLFIVYS

-253 EQRKSSFYSL
+253 EQRKSSFNSL
-263 RLMGISVRTI
+263 RLMGVSVRTI

-343 ISTGFLF
+343 ISSGFLL
-350 KIYLSERNTNY
+350 KIYLSERNTN
-361 KHISNTNFYY
+361 HINISNNNFYY
-371 LKKFT
+371 IKKFT
-376 PILVL
+376 PISVL
-381 IILLVITVIILTN
+381 IILSVITVIILLN

-413 ILLPIF
+413 ILLP
-419 LEWGLYYVNY
+419 LLLKSGLYYVNY
-429 RFEFENPIL
+429 RFEFINPIIE
-438 KWFFSDTLKQV
+438 WFFSDTLKQV

-482 WLDKRLITEMYVR
+482 WLDKRLITEMYLR

-500 QAIKISKETIKE
+500 LAKKISNEIIKE

-530 TKVSVVGFKPQK
+530 TKVSVVGFKPEK

-550 ISKSKDIWE
+550 ISRSEDIWE
-559 KIQNSNGILINEQ
+559 QIQNSNGILINEQ
-572 LHYKLNVDIGENIQI
+572 LHYKLNIDIGDDIQI
-587 ANPFNSSLNNFNSTV
+587 ANTSNNNFDSTV
-602 VGIYPDYGNSIPQ
+602 VGIYPDYGNSVPQ

-627 SNILPRN
+627 SNILPQN
-634 FAIDIVKGTYDDV
+634 FAIDITKGTYGDV

-659 KNIINQATIKE
+659 KNIINQSAIKE
-670 FSKNVFNKTFTVT
+670 FSKNVFDKTFTVT

-721 TRITLLKIEFAQFL
+721 KRITLLKIEFAQFL
-735 LLIFIALVFAIP
+735 LLIFIALLFAIP

-767 KLPYDFYPNM
+767 KLPYDFYPKM
-777 WGKTFL
+777 WGKTIL
-783 ISLLCSLLAIML
+783 ISLLCSIVAITL

-802 NSASLMIK
+802 DSASLMIK

>member
-1 MKIFNV
+1 MKIFDV
-7 LLMYNFQHWFRKPLQ
+7 LFMYNLKHWFRKPLQ

-39 IQLLNSEAKKSYE
+39 IQLLNSEAKNSYE

-57 ISSNQSQL
+57 ISSNQNQL
-65 IVSVNN
+65 IVSVKD

-86 WLVTPIIEGKL
+86 WPVTPIIEEKL
-97 SDNKKLKIIGVDPFT
+97 TDNKKLKIIGVDPFT
-112 LSQSTSFYNSFFK
+112 LSQGTSFYNSFFK

-136 RKVAFAS
+136 RKIAFAS
-143 SATIKKVLGLDLNL
+143 SETIKKVSGLDLNL
-157 ELIETDNLLKDY
+157 ELIETDSLLKNY
-169 LLVDISIAE
+169 LLVDISIAD
-178 ELLNRKGRI
+178 ELLNTKGKI

-193 GAMPRDTKILDE
+193 GTIPKDTKILE
-205 LGLEIKNSE
+205 EMGLEIKDSE
-214 TNSDLKQLT
+214 INSDLNQLT

-233 GFLGFIVGLFIVYS
+233 GFLGFVVGLFIVYS

-253 EQRKSSFYSL
+253 EQRKSSFNSL
-263 RLMGISVRTI
+263 RLMGVSVRTI

-343 ISTGFLF
+343 ISSGFLL
-350 KIYLSERNTNY
+350 KIYLSERNTNQIN
-361 KHISNTNFYY
+361 ISNNNFYY
-371 LKKFT
+371 IKKFT
-376 PILVL
+376 PISVL
-381 IILLVITVIILTN
+381 IILSVITVIILLN

-413 ILLPIF
+413 ILLP
-419 LEWGLYYVNY
+419 LLLKSGLYYVNY
-429 RFEFENPIL
+429 RFEFINPIIE
-438 KWFFSDTLKQV
+438 WFFSDTLKQV

-482 WLDKRLITEMYVR
+482 WLDKRLITEMYLR

-500 QAIKISKETIKE
+500 LSKKISNEIIKE

-542 LYFDNWPI
+542 LYFDNWPV
-550 ISKSKDIWE
+550 ISRSEDIWE
-559 KIQNSNGILINEQ
+559 QIQNSNGILINEQ
-572 LHYKLNVDIGENIQI
+572 LHYKLNIDIGDDIQI
-587 ANPFNSSLNNFNSTV
+587 ANTSNNNFDSTV
-602 VGIYPDYGNSIPQ
+602 VGIYPDYGNSVPQ

-627 SNILPRN
+627 SNILPQN
-634 FAIDIVKGTYDDV
+634 FAIDITKGTYGDV

-659 KNIINQATIKE
+659 KNIINQSAIKE
-670 FSKNVFNKTFTVT
+670 FSKNVFDKTFTVT

-721 TRITLLKIEFAQFL
+721 KRITLLKIEFAQFL
-735 LLIFIALVFAIP
+735 LLIFIALLFAIP

-767 KLPYDFYPNM
+767 KLPYDFYPKM
-777 WGKTFL
+777 WGKTIL
-783 ISLLCSLLAIML
+783 ISLLCSIVAITL

-802 NSASLMIK
+802 DSASLMIK